1 MELTPKIPH
10 SIMQYGAPL
19 GRKEWND
26 NSEVEYKGK
35 LYLRHI
41 PLDSGGYDAGG
52 AYWGIGTRL
61 YGFAAPDD
69 SINGYL
75 RACDRAQAKE
85 QVREQYPQ
93 ATFFN

>member
-41 PLDSGGYDAGG
+41 PLDSGGYDAAALTG
-52 AYWGIGTRL
+52 ASAPACTGSPRPTIQLMGI
-61 YGFAAPDD
+61 
-69 SINGYL
+69 
-75 RACDRAQAKE
+75 
-85 QVREQYPQ
+85 
-93 ATFFN
+93 